1 MRMTTLPCRHRP
13 SHRMTTP
20 HSPWQRG
27 ISLIESL
34 VAIVVMALGILGIL
48 GVQMRTLADTQTGVR
63 RAHAIRL
70 IEDLS
75 ERIKS
80 QPNALGNLGSYAR
93 TWDAA
98 SALDTATD
106 CKTSVC
112 TPAKMAT
119 YDLNRWMES
128 VRATMPLG
136 DAAVF
141 LPKDNSAT
149 DPRQLGV
156 MLSWRANEAK
166 GKTADDTNEYKAVFA
181 VSTKNAAD
189 QTIACPTDRI
199 CHLQFISPN
208 QRCIPDTGVP
218 AGVHCPT
225 P

>member
-1 MRMTTLPCRHRP
+1 MHMTHHLRRHSGR
-13 SHRMTTP
+13 RMTTP

-34 VAIVVMALGILGIL
+34 VAIVVMALGLLGIL

-80 QPNALGNLGSYAR
+80 QPNALGHLGGYAR
-93 TWDAA
+93 AWD
-98 SALDTATD
+98 SSGALNTSIN
-106 CKTSVC
+106 CKTNAC
-112 TPAKMAT
+112 TPADMVT

-128 VRATMPLG
+128 VRAAMPLG
-136 DAAVF
+136 DATVF
-141 LPKDNSAT
+141 LPKNNSTT
-149 DPRQLGV
+149 DPRQLAV
-156 MLSWRANEAK
+156 MISWRESEVQ
-166 GKTADDTNEYKAVFA
+166 GKTVAETNSHKSVFA
-181 VSTKNAAD
+181 VSAKDAAD

-208 QRCIPDTGVP
+208 QRCIPDASIS

>member
-1 MRMTTLPCRHRP
+1 MYMTSQHP
-13 SHRMTTP
+13 SRLQ
-20 HSPWQRG
+20 SG

-80 QPNALGNLGSYAR
+80 QPNALGNLGAYVR
-93 TWDAA
+93 TWDD
-98 SALDTATD
+98 SGDTDTSTD
-106 CKTSVC
+106 CTANAC
-112 TPAKMAT
+112 TPANFAK
-119 YDLNRWMES
+119 YDLNRWVDS
-128 VRATMPLG
+128 VRAAMPLG

-141 LPKDNSAT
+141 QAAGNSAT

-156 MLSWRANEAK
+156 MISWRENEAK
-166 GKTADDTNEYKAVFA
+166 GKTASDTEAYKSVFA
-181 VSTKNAAD
+181 ASAANLAD
-189 QTIACPTDRI
+189 ETIACPTDRI

-208 QRCIPDTGVP
+208 QRCVPDGDIT
-218 AGVHCPT
+218 AGVRCPT
-225 P
+225 Q

>member
-1 MRMTTLPCRHRP
+1 MQINPHFSRHRL
-13 SHRMTTP
+13 SVATP
-20 HSPWQRG
+20 YSPWQRG

-80 QPNALGNLGSYAR
+80 QPNALGNLGSYTR
-93 TWDAA
+93 TWDSAG
-98 SALDTATD
+98 ALDTTID
-106 CKTSVC
+106 CKTNAC
-112 TPAKMAT
+112 TPAKVAT

-128 VRATMPLG
+128 VRAAMPLG

-156 MLSWRANEAK
+156 MISWRESEAK
-166 GKTADDTNEYKAVFA
+166 GKTADDTDNKKAVFT

-189 QTIACPTDRI
+189 ESIACPADRI

-208 QRCIPDTGVP
+208 QRCIPDSGVP

>member
-1 MRMTTLPCRHRP
+1 MTTPPCRHRP

-93 TWDAA
+93 TWDATG
-98 SALDTATD
+98 ALDTATD
-106 CKTSVC
+106 CKANAC

-136 DAAVF
+136 DATVF
-141 LPKDNSAT
+141 LPKDNSTT

-156 MLSWRANEAK
+156 MISWR
-166 GKTADDTNEYKAVFA
+166 
-181 VSTKNAAD
+181 
-189 QTIACPTDRI
+189 
-199 CHLQFISPN
+199 
-208 QRCIPDTGVP
+208 
-218 AGVHCPT
+218 
-225 P
+225 